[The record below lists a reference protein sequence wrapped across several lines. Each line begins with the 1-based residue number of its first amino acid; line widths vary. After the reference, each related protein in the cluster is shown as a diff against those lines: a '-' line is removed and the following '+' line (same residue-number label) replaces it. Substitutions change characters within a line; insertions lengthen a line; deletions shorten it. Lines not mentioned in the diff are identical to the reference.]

1 VSAAGTDLTS
11 GTPEMADT
19 GTSHDASTATGTS
32 VASPSSSPPS
42 SSPSSSSPSSS
53 SPSPA
58 EALPAAAAP
67 VLLAPAAAVSVL
79 LCLGLIA
86 LGVLALRE
94 ALLGREVAGTVLVP
108 GEAWFSPLLGSA
120 TSVVPGTVA
129 VLSGTAAALLGLLL
143 LVLALRPRR
152 VRTLRLVD
160 PTGSGVPIDLD
171 PADVGDLAAHTAL
184 ADGEVG
190 TSRAHADRRRVGL
203 HLTVDPR
210 DPHDVAALTT
220 ATLGRVDRR
229 LADVRPTPRVRV
241 TVHGARA

>member
-1 VSAAGTDLTS
+1 MSATGTDLTS
-11 GTPEMADT
+11 GTPEVADV
-19 GTSHDASTATGTS
+19 GTSHDASTPTGTS
-32 VASPSSSPPS
+32 AASPSSSPL
-42 SSPSSSSPSSS
+42 
-53 SPSPA
+53 SPA
-58 EALPAAAAP
+58 ETLPAAAAP

-79 LCLGLIA
+79 LCLGLVA

-129 VLSGTAAALLGLLL
+129 VASGAAAALLGLLL

-171 PADVGDLAAHTAL
+171 PADVGDLAADTAL

-190 TSRAHADRRRVGL
+190 ASRAHADRRRVGL

-210 DPHDVAALTT
+210 DSHDVAALTT
-220 ATLGRVDRR
+220 ATLARVDLR
-229 LADVRPTPRVRV
+229 LADIRPTPRVRV

>member
-1 VSAAGTDLTS
+1 MNAAGTDRTP
-11 GTPEMADT
+11 GTPEVADAGAT
-19 GTSHDASTATGTS
+19 HDASSATGTS
-32 VASPSSSPPS
+32 ATSTSSPP
-42 SSPSSSSPSSS
+42 
-53 SPSPA
+53 PSPA
-58 EALPAAAAP
+58 ETLPAAAAP